1 MLRRIPLLL
10 VIIAGPLAAQVMLG
24 RPTVYDG
31 DTFTFGD
38 DVIRV
43 YGIDAPERNQTCVRG
58 GEPWECGE
66 AAKVRLQELLAQGGL
81 NCRQK
86 DRDRYQRSVSAC
98 VAGGNDIGEV
108 LVAEGLA
115 VALADFAQDYVG
127 TEARARAQRLGLWGS
142 TFQLPA
148 DYRAAHSE
156 MDAERPQPAQTV
168 RAAPVILQRS
178 APVRTEVYFRNCAA
192 ARAAGAAPLL
202 SGQPGYR
209 PQLDADGDGRACE
222 PMK

>member
-1 MLRRIPLLL
+1 MLR
-10 VIIAGPLAAQVMLG
+10 PLALVLTMVATPVSAQVMLG
-24 RPTVYDG
+24 RPAVFDG
-31 DTFTFGD
+31 DTFVFGD
-38 DVIRV
+38 DVIRI
-43 YGIDAPERNQTCVRG
+43 YGIDAPERSQTCIRDDQ
-58 GEPWECGE
+58 PWECGE

-86 DRDRYQRSVSAC
+86 DRDRYQRSVAAC
-98 VAGGNDIGEV
+98 VAGGNDIGQV

-115 VALADFAQDYVG
+115 IALVDFAQDYAG
-127 TEARARAQRLGLWGS
+127 TEAEAREQRLGIWGG

-156 MDAERPQPAQTV
+156 MEAERPQPAQRV
-168 RAAPVILQRS
+168 SS
-178 APVRTEVYFRNCAA
+178 APVMLSRSQPGRTQVYYRNCAA
-192 ARAAGAAPLL
+192 ARAAGAAPLVR
-202 SGQPGYR
+202 GEPGYR